1 MKNATE
7 MRNITDEV
15 NNKAT
20 LKRIEKRQ
28 AWIFKA
34 IRKAT
39 KRARKG
45 YSWIEV
51 KIPRQFN
58 KNLIAEE
65 IEDRGYNVTVGA
77 KYFRITW

>member
-7 MRNITDEV
+7 MRKITNEV
-15 NNKAT
+15 NNKAS
-20 LKRIEKRQ
+20 LKIAEKRQ

-51 KIPRQFN
+51 KIPSAFN
-58 KNLIAEE
+58 KNFIAMEL
-65 IEDRGYNVTVGA
+65 EDRGYNVTVGA
-77 KYFRITW
+77 KHYRISW